1 MMIGF
6 FYLRRIKMEEALKLF
21 NNYYDTFDKTL
32 DGVHRKYDHTMR
44 VVILAKKIAKGLN
57 LNDEDY
63 ELASLCALY
72 HDIARFKQWSE
83 YKTFED
89 ALSFDHGNEGESILK
104 ELGINDDIILKS
116 TRVHNKISVPTE
128 FDERTKMFCDITR
141 DADKLDNLC
150 IKFPKLDGDDEI
162 PEEAIKSLL
171 NKEMVKNNENYKNNK
186 LFHLLREIGFIFD
199 LNFKESFKIIKDD
212 GCIQRRL
219 DLMKDSN
226 IKEYDEIVKVVN
238 KFIEERL
245 SD

>member
-1 MMIGF
+1 
-6 FYLRRIKMEEALKLF
+6 MEEALKLF

-83 YKTFED
+83 YNTFED
-89 ALSFDHGNEGESILK
+89 ALSFDHGNEGEIILK

-116 TRVHNKISVPTE
+116 TRVHNKISVPNE
-128 FDERTKMFCDITR
+128 FDERTKLFCDITR

-150 IKFPKLDGDDEI
+150 IKFPKLDGDEEI
-162 PEEAIKSLL
+162 PNDAINSLL

-199 LNFKESFKIIKDD
+199 LNFKESFKIIKED
-212 GCIQRRL
+212 GCIERRL
-219 DLMKDSN
+219 ELLNDSN
-226 IKEYDEIVKVVN
+226 IKDYEKIKRTVN
-238 KFIEERL
+238 EFIEERL

>member
-1 MMIGF
+1 
-6 FYLRRIKMEEALKLF
+6 MEEALNIF
-21 NNYYDTFDKTL
+21 NNYYDSFDKSL

-44 VVILAKKIAKGLN
+44 VVIYAKKIAKGLN

-72 HDIARFKQWSE
+72 HDIAWFKQWSE

-89 ALSFDHGNEGESILK
+89 ALSFDHGDEGEKILK
-104 ELGINDDIILKS
+104 ELGITDEIILKS
-116 TRVHNKISVPTE
+116 TRVHNKLSVPNE
-128 FDERTKMFCDITR
+128 FDERTKLFADITR

-150 IKFPKLDGDDEI
+150 VKFPKLEGTYEI
-162 PEEAIKSLL
+162 PEEAINSLL
-171 NKEMVKNNENYKNNK
+171 NKEMVKNNEKYDDNN

-199 LNFKESFKIIKDD
+199 LNFKESFKIIEED

-219 DLMKDSN
+219 DLMKDLN
-226 IKEYDEIVKVVN
+226 MEKYDELVKVCN
-238 KFIEERL
+238 EYINERL

>member
-1 MMIGF
+1 
-6 FYLRRIKMEEALKLF
+6 MEEALKLF

-150 IKFPKLDGDDEI
+150 IKFPKLDGDEEI
-162 PEEAIKSLL
+162 PEEAVKSLL
-171 NKEMVKNNENYKNNK
+171 NKEMVKNNKNYKNNK

-199 LNFKESFKIIKDD
+199 LNFKESFKIIRDD
-212 GCIQRRL
+212 GCIERRL
-219 DLMKDSN
+219 EVLNDSN
-226 IKEYDEIVKVVN
+226 IKDSDEIKRTVN
-238 KFIEERL
+238 EFIEERL